1 MLVAMLLV
9 VGMLLRSATGALLI
23 LVLATLSA
31 LVSLGALGWT
41 RIPINSATAVA
52 PLMVITLAVASSV
65 HMLSSVR
72 QTMQETPTARSGRAA
87 RIIDHGLGITVA
99 VFTTAI
105 GFLSLNFSI
114 SPPFRQLGNM
124 VAGGMIG
131 VWVFTM
137 FLLPGLICW
146 LPMRQNK
153 KRRLGRQFHGR
164 ARRVR
169 DPSPEAPSCRH
180 PGGDHRLCRG
190 HLADQAR
197 G

>member
-1 MLVAMLLV
+1 MLVAMLV
-9 VGMLLRSATGALLI
+9 IVGVLLRSATGSLLI

-65 HMLSSVR
+65 HVLSSVR
-72 QTMQETPTARSGRAA
+72 QTMQETADRTVWARRA
-87 RIIDHGLGITVA
+87 IIDHGLGITVA

-137 FLLPGLICW
+137 FLLPGLI
-146 LPMRQNK
+146 LSLIHISEPT
-153 KRRLGRQFHGR
+153 RR
-164 ARRVR
+164 
-169 DPSPEAPSCRH
+169 
-180 PGGDHRLCRG
+180 
-190 HLADQAR
+190 
-197 G
+197 